1 MILGWRMKGTVM
13 ASPTTSLGA
22 VQSESSRL
30 VSLALSGMLGIF
42 VIGFVG
48 FSHMEAVHNAG
59 HDYRHSMAF
68 PCH

>member
-1 MILGWRMKGTVM
+1 MNTSTTITAESAQTRALPLLM
-13 ASPTTSLGA
+13 AGL
-22 VQSESSRL
+22 
-30 VSLALSGMLGIF
+30 LGIF

-48 FSHMEAVHNAG
+48 FSHSEIVHNAG

>member
-1 MILGWRMKGTVM
+1 MT
-13 ASPTTSLGA
+13 TTSATPQAASAASALLWQRLAAGLIGA
-22 VQSESSRL
+22 
-30 VSLALSGMLGIF
+30 F

-48 FSHMEAVHNAG
+48 FSQMSVMHNAS